1 MNLLLHIA
9 RIGSHVG
16 HLEDNQPLGV
26 EEDTQ
31 EVSLETLSDPAS
43 LRSLHGV
50 PVRWNHLDA
59 NIGQVTGQPY
69 IEGGILCAEVTV
81 DDPQAIEL
89 LGVYRE
95 SGDSLEVS
103 PSFTCKTE
111 LDKFNRV
118 QQVDRRYTEVSILT
132 PAMAGRGGLDMR
144 AVYNASIVSNTLT
157 SDDMDELKEMMAAL
171 MAKFDMISHTADP
184 EDDTAQY
191 EEGVKEG
198 MARAEANYAL
208 QSLTKHNGITAVGD
222 TLEAKIT
229 SALTQLDIPVG
240 DQSASYL
247 RAAVVVASVA
257 STKVPVGK
265 QPETKFDSKPPAQK
279 QGRAVIA
286 LNKKKVTA

>member
-1 MNLLLHIA
+1 MNLLLQIA

-16 HLEDNQPLGV
+16 HLEDNQAFGV

-31 EVSLETLSDPAS
+31 EVSLDALSDPTS
-43 LRSLHGV
+43 LRSLQGV

-59 NIGQVTGQPY
+59 NIGKVTGSPY

-89 LGVYRE
+89 LQVYRE

-103 PSFTCKTE
+103 PSFTCKIE

-118 QQVDRRYTEVSILT
+118 QQIDRRYKEVSILT
-132 PAMAGRGGLDMR
+132 PAMAGRGGLDIK
-144 AVYNASIVSNTLT
+144 AVYNASIVSNTFT

-171 MAKFDMISHTADP
+171 MAKFDMISHTADS
-184 EDDTAQY
+184 ENDTAQY

-198 MARAEANYAL
+198 MAVAEADYAL
-208 QSLTKHNGITAVGD
+208 RALSKQHGITAVGD
-222 TLEAKIT
+222 TLEDKIT

-265 QPETKFDSKPPAQK
+265 QPETKFDSKPSAQK
-279 QGRAVIA
+279 TGRAVIA
-286 LNKKKVTA
+286 LNKKK